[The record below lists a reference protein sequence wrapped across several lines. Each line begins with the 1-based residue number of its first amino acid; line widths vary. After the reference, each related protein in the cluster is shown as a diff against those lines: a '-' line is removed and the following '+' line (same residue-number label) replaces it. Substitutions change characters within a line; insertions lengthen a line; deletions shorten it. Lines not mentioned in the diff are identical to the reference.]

1 MKRTF
6 KFYVLC
12 WVILVAA
19 FNMITFLTPNEA
31 GGYNKFGGSFWPGY
45 VLIMLSFIGQLA
57 CAGAAFKQSDL
68 RRFFYNIPLIT
79 ISYVAT
85 ILSIIVGVACM
96 AIPDL
101 PAWVGGVV
109 CVVVLVF
116 TAVAVVK
123 AKTAAELISDVD
135 EKVSMDTSFIRS
147 LTAEANGLADR
158 AKSEEAK
165 VVAKKVFEAIR
176 YADPVSSDSVRDLE
190 MKISMKLG
198 EFSAALD
205 ADEKVEEV
213 GDELLAAIDDRNRQ
227 IKNLK

>member
-6 KFYVLC
+6 KFYALC
-12 WVILVAA
+12 WVILVVA

-45 VLIMLSFIGQLA
+45 VLIMISFIGQLT

-68 RRFFYNIPLIT
+68 RKFFYNIPLIT
-79 ISYVAT
+79 ISYTAT
-85 ILSIIVGVACM
+85 IVSIIIGVACM

-101 PAWVGGVV
+101 PVWVGGVV

-116 TAVAVVK
+116 TAIAVLK

-135 EKVSMDTSFIRS
+135 EKASMDTSFIRS
-147 LTAEANGLADR
+147 LTAEAKGLADR

-176 YADPVSSDSVRDLE
+176 YSDPVSSDSVSDLE

-198 EFSAALD
+198 EFYAALD
-205 ADEKVEEV
+205 TDEKVEEI
-213 GDELLAAIDDRNRQ
+213 GEELLAVVEERN
-227 IKNLK
+227 KNCKLNK